1 MKPRTQKFTVFGFL
15 LFALVTAGCQSGK
28 FTHWISP
35 QISGRVLAAD
45 THQPLVDAKVQRAE
59 LQKFEPFGPPK
70 GGQVLMQSSGVQ
82 TDADG
87 RFVLPG
93 ESVFAVF
100 RQPGW
105 WSVPVLFSCSGYQT
119 FQTNYTGTN
128 VIGHSAAGV
137 PEVNAGDVL
146 LQPATR

>member
-1 MKPRTQKFTVFGFL
+1 MKPRIQKFTVFGFL

-45 THQPLVDAKVQRAE
+45 THQPLAGATVARVGADQA
-59 LQKFEPFGPPK
+59 FGSPK
-70 GGQVLMQSSGVQ
+70 GGQLLMQPSGVR
-82 TDADG
+82 TDAEG
-87 RFVLPG
+87 RFVVPG

-105 WSVPVLFSCSGYQT
+105 WSVSVTFSCSGCQS

-128 VIGHSAAGV
+128 VIGHSAAGM